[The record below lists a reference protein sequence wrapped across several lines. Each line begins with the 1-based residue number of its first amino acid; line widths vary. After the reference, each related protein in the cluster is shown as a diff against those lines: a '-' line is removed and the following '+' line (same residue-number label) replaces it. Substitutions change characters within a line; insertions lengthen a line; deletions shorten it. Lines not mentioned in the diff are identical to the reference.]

1 MKQNRSGGLAD
12 RTSATKVP
20 SNTVK
25 AIVAI
30 AVVIAIAAL
39 VRWMPASSGSE
50 ISFSSEEEQESEG
63 GDGEDGGE
71 SDGSGDESLSEYVM
85 VHVVGAVN
93 SPGVY
98 SLVEGSRVN
107 DAVEAAGGFTA
118 DASTS
123 SANLARE
130 VVDGEQIVIYTQE
143 EVDSGTATTASSS
156 SSGTSSSGTSLV
168 NINTATAEELEEL
181 SGIGPV
187 TAQAIVDYRTQNG
200 NFQSIEDIKDVS
212 GIGDAKYEAI
222 CDSICV

>member
-1 MKQNRSGGLAD
+1 MKSDGSGRLAD
-12 RTSATKVP
+12 RASATKISANV
-20 SNTVK
+20 VK
-25 AIVAI
+25 AV
-30 AVVIAIAAL
+30 VVIAAVVAVAAL
-39 VRWMPASSGSE
+39 ARWSPLSGGSE
-50 ISFSSEEEQESEG
+50 YEIVSEEEQEETAEGEEGDSEA
-63 GDGEDGGE
+63 EP
-71 SDGSGDESLSEYVM
+71 SSYVM

-98 SLVEGSRVN
+98 SLAEGSRVN

-130 VVDGEQIVIYTQE
+130 LVDGEQIVIYTQE
-143 EVDSGTATTASSS
+143 EVDSGTAATASSS
-156 SSGTSSSGTSLV
+156 SSGSSSSGSSLI

-187 TAQAIVDYRTQNG
+187 TAQAIIDYRTQNG
-200 NFQSIEDIKDVS
+200 NFQSIEEIKDVS
-212 GIGDAKYEAI
+212 GIGDAKYESI